1 MSTTRPVEQFH
12 TSGGTRI
19 YRLPLEVFTD
29 FVGYCYVVVNERC
42 RALVD
47 VGSAFPQSVE
57 DLLSGLRA
65 VRDEFGEPVSLEQLD
80 AVLITHGHVDH
91 FSGLTPLAER
101 VRAPIF
107 VHELDRRILTN
118 FEERVVV
125 ASKALEAFLVQAGV
139 KAELRAKLREM
150 YLFAKTF
157 IRSVEH
163 VEVMGE
169 GQELFDT
176 FRVIH
181 TPGHCPGQVC
191 LLVDDVLLVGD
202 HVLARTTP
210 HLAPEKLTAYT
221 GLGHYLESLD
231 KVVTL
236 PGVRLVLGGHE
247 EPVEDVSARVEAIR
261 RSHCRKLERFLELC
275 REPRTVAELS
285 MAHYG
290 RREGYDILLAI
301 EEAGAHVE
309 YLYQRGYL
317 AIENLEEVE
326 RSPNPVLRYRRL

>member
-1 MSTTRPVEQFH
+1 MPCSFLTATWTT
-12 TSGGTRI
+12 
-19 YRLPLEVFTD
+19 
-29 FVGYCYVVVNERC
+29 
-42 RALVD
+42 
-47 VGSAFPQSVE
+47 SAAS
-57 DLLSGLRA
+57 
-65 VRDEFGEPVSLEQLD
+65 
-80 AVLITHGHVDH
+80 H
-91 FSGLTPLAER
+91 PLADR
-101 VRAPIF
+101 LRAPIF

-139 KAELRAKLREM
+139 KPELRTTLREM

-157 IRSVEH
+157 IRSVPQ
-163 VEVMGE
+163 VEVMEE
-169 GQELFDT
+169 GDFLFDT
-176 FRVIH
+176 IRVIH

-191 LLVDDVLLVGD
+191 LLVDDVLLAGD

-210 HLAPEKLTAYT
+210 HLAPEKITAYT

-231 KVVTL
+231 KIAAL
-236 PGVRLVLGGHE
+236 QDVRLVLGGHE
-247 EPVEDVSARVEAIR
+247 APIEDVSARVEAIR
-261 RSHCRKLERFLELC
+261 RSHRRKLERFLELC

-317 AIENLEEVE
+317 AIANLDEVE
-326 RSPNPVLRYRRL
+326 HSPHPVLRYRRL